1 MTILRKIKEKS
12 TEELKFCKTELYNK
26 IVKKQNF
33 ISRYEMLICQMKGS
47 CLDYI
52 TDYETIDRIIFVR
65 EGKINILP
73 PSGQGKIRPKEKLP
87 IEKNIEELSEKE
99 ASDLLKQLLDIK
111 QSRLQKNP
119 LQNMSDE
126 KNC

>member
-1 MTILRKIKEKS
+1 MTIPKKIREKS
-12 TEELKFCKTELYNK
+12 TEELKSYKTELYNK

-33 ISRYEMLICQMKGS
+33 ISRYEILISQMRGS

-65 EGKINILP
+65 EGKTNILP
-73 PSGQGKIRPKEKLP
+73 PSGQGKIRPREKLP
-87 IEKNIEELSEKE
+87 IEKNIELLSEKE

-119 LQNMSDE
+119 LQNMPNK